1 MTSFHPADAAEA
13 RETIEWADARK
24 EPLEIRAGG
33 SKRALGR
40 PPRTEHI
47 LHLDRLSGIIDYE
60 PSELVIT
67 AHAATP
73 MSDITALLDASNQA
87 LAFEPP
93 DWSALLGPGR
103 PTLGGTVAANAAG
116 PRRVRAGAAR
126 DHFLGFTAINGRGE
140 SWKSGGK
147 VVKNVTGYD
156 MCKLQAGAF
165 GTLSVLTELS
175 VRVVPKP
182 ETACTLI
189 FTGLA
194 DEAAIAL
201 MARALNTEHEVS
213 AAAHLPT
220 RSVTAIRV
228 EGHTP
233 SVVYRAHALQS
244 LLGHADRLDHAET
257 TRLWADIAAARPLLD
272 AAPDRLVW
280 RLCPTPSAAAGVVA
294 RIRRAL
300 PSAQALYDWAGGLV
314 WLTLD
319 SADAGAATVRS
330 AVAEAG
336 GHATLFRAPDAL
348 RATIPVFDPEPAP
361 LAALSARIKTSLDP
375 NRILN
380 PGRTGEGR

>member
-1 MTSFHPADAAEA
+1 M
-13 RETIEWADARK
+13 IEWADARK

-40 PPRTEHI
+40 PTYTEHT
-47 LHLDRLSGIIDYE
+47 LHLDRLTGIVDYE

-73 MSDITALLDASNQA
+73 MADIKALLEASNQT

-93 DWSALLGPGR
+93 DWTALLGPGR
-103 PTLGGTVAANAAG
+103 PTLGGTIATNAAG
-116 PRRVRAGAAR
+116 PRRVRAGAPR

-140 SWKSGGK
+140 TWKSGGK

-156 MCKLQAGAF
+156 MSKLQAGAF

-182 ETACTLI
+182 ETACTLL
-189 FTGLA
+189 FAGLT
-194 DEAAIAL
+194 DQAAIAL

-220 RSVTAIRV
+220 RSITALRV
-228 EGHTP
+228 EGHAP
-233 SVVYRAHALQS
+233 SVAYRADALET
-244 LLGHADRLDHAET
+244 LLGRADRLDDAET
-257 TRLWADIAAARPLLD
+257 GRFWTDIAVVRPVLE
-272 AAPDRLVW
+272 AAPEDRLVW
-280 RLCPTPSAAAGVVA
+280 RLCPTPSTAATLIA

-300 PSAQALYDWAGGLV
+300 PSVEALYDWAGGLV

-319 SADAGAATVRS
+319 PTQAGPDAGASTIRTAM
-330 AVAEAG
+330 AEAG
-336 GHATLFRAPDAL
+336 GHATLFRAPDNL
-348 RATIPVFDPEPAP
+348 RATVPVFEPEPAP
-361 LAALSARIKTSLDP
+361 LAALSARIKTGLDP

-380 PGRTGEGR
+380 PGRTQEGS

>member
-1 MTSFHPADAAEA
+1 M
-13 RETIEWADARK
+13 IEWAYDQAA
-24 EPLEIRAGG
+24 PLEIRAGG

-40 PPRTEHI
+40 PPRTQHT
-47 LHLDRLSGIIDYE
+47 LHLDRLTGIIDYE

-73 MSDITALLDASNQA
+73 TADITALLEASNQT

-103 PTLGGTVAANAAG
+103 PTLGGTIATNAAG
-116 PRRVRAGAAR
+116 PRRVRAGAPR
-126 DHFLGFTAINGRGE
+126 DHFLGFAAINGRGE
-140 SWKSGGK
+140 AWKSGGK

-182 ETACTLI
+182 ETACTLL
-189 FTGLA
+189 FPGLT

-213 AAAHLPT
+213 AAAHLAT
-220 RSVTAIRV
+220 RSITVIRV
-228 EGHTP
+228 EGHAP
-233 SVVYRAHALQS
+233 SVAYRTDALEA
-244 LLGHADRLDHAET
+244 LLGRADRLDHAET
-257 TRLWADIAAARPLLD
+257 TRLWTDIAAARPLLET
-272 AAPDRLVW
+272 APDRLVW
-280 RLCPTPSAAAGVVA
+280 RLCPTPSAAPAA
-294 RIRRAL
+294 ITQIRRTL
-300 PSAQALYDWAGGLV
+300 PSAEALYDWAGGLV

-319 SADAGAATVRS
+319 PTDIGTDAGAATIR
-330 AVAEAG
+330 AAIAQAG
-336 GHATLFRAPDAL
+336 GHATLFRAPDAI
-348 RATIPVFDPEPAP
+348 RATIPVFDPEPGP
-361 LAALSARIKTSLDP
+361 LAALSNRIKTSLDP

-380 PGRTGEGR
+380 PGRTQESR